1 MKKEA
6 HLYITSIKD
15 DILSRLE
22 NRISY
27 LKWNKKKRIV
37 GMVLQYKYILLSK
50 MRSTDNST
58 GNNNHYFQAAEKEI
72 EDFKGKLML

>member
-1 MKKEA
+1 MKKET
-6 HLYITSIKD
+6 HLYITSMKD

-37 GMVLQYKYILLSK
+37 GMVL
-50 MRSTDNST
+50 
-58 GNNNHYFQAAEKEI
+58 
-72 EDFKGKLML
+72 